1 MAALHR
7 RERKVSMRA
16 APRPP
21 VEAHAGDAETG
32 PAAGAAVTPHAA
44 ALHAVAE
51 LYHGWLTGLLLM
63 VVSRR
68 GGVAAAELV
77 FRIFRRQQLEKF
89 LPGLDK
95 LGLRGLPDAVA
106 CAQYHYLSNHVG
118 GVAVEY
124 VPESDRKSWIR
135 YPPPRWIFDGTA
147 ICGIPSEVSRA
158 MLRGW
163 HANNGVLLGNPRL
176 GFVCTKQTVDGQPGL
191 EGYYLEHDRVLEPD
205 RRLRFSPGED
215 APDFDPAEAPAL
227 ESATW
232 PEERLRKAYR
242 NYAMDYLS
250 TAIPVTIEL
259 FGPAEGAHLTGLAA
273 RLIGM
278 QYHDRTLAEVAMPD
292 PTTASGAPSQD
303 FITSLALLLAGQGD
317 PVEILRRDD
326 GGSTGVV
333 RQRGFRLMRGVPH
346 PAPAMFE
353 AWAELWRGLV
363 AAHDRRLRVEVVP
376 HPEGGATVTVT
387 GGRSQR

>member
-1 MAALHR
+1 MTT
-7 RERKVSMRA
+7 
-16 APRPP
+16 PG
-21 VEAHAGDAETG
+21 VE
-32 PAAGAAVTPHAA
+32 AA
-44 ALHAVAE
+44 ALRAVAD

-63 VVSRR
+63 VTTRR
-68 GGVAAAELV
+68 GRSDAAELV

-118 GVAVEY
+118 GVKVEY

-135 YPPPRWIFDGTA
+135 YPPPRWIFEGTA

-191 EGYYLEHDRVLEPD
+191 EGYYLEHDRALEPD
-205 RRLRFSPGED
+205 ERLRFSPGED
-215 APDFDPAEAPAL
+215 APDFDPASAPAL

-232 PEERLRKAYR
+232 PEERLRKAHR
-242 NYAMDYLS
+242 NYAMDYLR
-250 TAIPVTIEL
+250 TALPVAIEL
-259 FGPAEGAHLTGLAA
+259 FGPAEGGHLAGLSA

-278 QYHDRTLAEVAMPD
+278 HYHDRVVALVGD
-292 PTTASGAPSQD
+292 PGEGAQG
-303 FITSLALLLAGQGD
+303 FARLLSTVLAGQGD
-317 PVEILRRDD
+317 PVETECQLATTSEGGRG
-326 GGSTGVV
+326 GGSAGERLRAAIV
-333 RQRGFRLMRGVPH
+333 RQRGLRLVRGIEH
-346 PAPAMFE
+346 PAPEVFD
-353 AWAELWRGLV
+353 AWTELWRGLA
-363 AAHDRRLRVEVVP
+363 AAHDRRLRLEVARTDD
-376 HPEGGATVTVT
+376 GGASFTVVD
-387 GGRSQR
+387 GRPRKT